1 MIQQACTHQKTSL
14 ISGQELVPVLDF
26 GMHACADT
34 FVGVHQLNLSEPT
47 FPLVCGLDTVTGYLQ
62 LQNITPASDRYTL
75 YDYSYTSANNL
86 PAQRHWHEL
95 ADWIMRNC
103 NIASRPVVEVGSND
117 GFLLELLQNRGVQVI
132 GIDPSPGM
140 IEMARARKI
149 ECLATMWDEAAAAEV
164 VHRKG
169 KVAAVISN
177 NVLNHANDPLAFA
190 LTVKSALFRGGYWVF
205 EVPYLQ
211 DLVAGDRFDQIYH
224 EHVSYFTVSSIKHL
238 LDAAGFGIVA
248 IDRID
253 YHGGSLRVA
262 AQIGKPHAAVV
273 SPMIAAERQ
282 RGLFNPDTF
291 RDWQARLVTKRNTW
305 LEKFYQ
311 RVNEQPEVPVIGVG
325 AAAKSNTAL
334 TWYRLDNTVIS
345 CITDASPLKQGKF
358 TPLTRIPIR
367 HDEEFA
373 NHPRATALILSWN
386 LSAQLMK
393 TISNINSNVDFISL

>member
-1 MIQQACTHQKTSL
+1 MIQQACTQHKTSL

-47 FPLVCGLDTVTGYLQ
+47 FPLACGLDTTTGYLQ
-62 LQNITPASDRYTL
+62 LLNVTPASDRYTL
-75 YDYSYTSANNL
+75 YDYSYTSANNI
-86 PAQRHWHEL
+86 PAQRHWGEL

-149 ECLATMWDEAAAAEV
+149 ECLASMWDQEAAAEV

-177 NVLNHANDPLAFA
+177 NVLNHANDPLEFA
-190 LTVKSALFRGGYWVF
+190 RTVKSALFRGGYWVF

-211 DLVAGDRFDQIYH
+211 DLVANDRFDQIYH
-224 EHVSYFTVSSIKHL
+224 EHVSYFTVSSIRHL

-248 IDRID
+248 IDRIN

-262 AQIGKPHAAVV
+262 AQMGKPHNAVV
-273 SPMIAAERQ
+273 NQMIAAEKA
-282 RGLFNPDTF
+282 RGLFSPEAYRN
-291 RDWQARLVTKRNTW
+291 WQTRLLRRRNVW
-305 LEKFYQ
+305 LERFYQ

-334 TWYRLDNTVIS
+334 TWYRLDNTVIH

-358 TPLTRIPIR
+358 TPLTRIPI
-367 HDEEFA
+367 HDDEEFA
-373 NHPRATALILSWN
+373 RHARATALILSWN
-386 LSAQLMK
+386 LSDQLMK
-393 TISNINSNVDFISL
+393 TVSNINSNVDFISL